1 MLSRFHEKHSA
12 VSHISD
18 EDYDVVQSGMQGVV
32 DFGTARACEIPGIN
46 MCAKTGTAENK
57 RIIDGKLYK
66 LKNHSIF
73 ACFAPR
79 ENPKIAVAVIVE
91 NGGYGAD
98 AAGPIA
104 SLLVE
109 KYLNDT
115 IATDRLELEDAM
127 TNQNLMPRLPG
138 PDAIQ
143 GRFNRAAEWA
153 RSERGQHPLDANIRR
168 LRSGI

>member
-1 MLSRFHEKHSA
+1 MKTTTWCRA
-12 VSHISD
+12 GCRGGD
-18 EDYDVVQSGMQGVV
+18 RNRQ
-32 DFGTARACEIPGIN
+32 ARADPGHQYVRQDRYRR
-46 MCAKTGTAENK
+46 KQQV
-57 RIIDGKLYK
+57 IDGKVYK

-91 NGGYGAD
+91 NGGFGAD

-115 IATDRLELEDAM
+115 IATDRLELEDRM
-127 TNQNLMPRLPG
+127 TNRTSCP
-138 PDAIQ
+138 AT
-143 GRFNRAAEWA
+143 W
-153 RSERGQHPLDANIRR
+153 
-168 LRSGI
+168 SGCS